1 MINQTNKLDYK
12 PIELNYETDDYKVIS
27 VTRNKSTFDLYNE
40 IIVYGKNTKSIR
52 RDLRS
57 INTLGKKT
65 LEVYDSNLVTLNETD
80 AKALELLKLH
90 TDLNEKIIITV
101 GHKQVSQLRSGDIVE
116 LEIARE
122 NIHRNKYLVL
132 QVEHLLL
139 GNMKLELGRYSKQL
153 EDRFAE
159 IAIEQRNC

>member
-1 MINQTNKLDYK
+1 M
-12 PIELNYETDDYKVIS
+12 
-27 VTRNKSTFDLYNE
+27 
-40 IIVYGKNTKSIR
+40 
-52 RDLRS
+52 
-57 INTLGKKT
+57 
-65 LEVYDSNLVTLNETD
+65 
-80 AKALELLKLH
+80 
-90 TDLNEKIIITV
+90 
-101 GHKQVSQLRSGDIVE
+101 RSGDIVE

-159 IAIEQRNC
+159 IAIEQRNVRADTRNTKFDESSVFNNFIEDINIKPMRLLVRERKSNGGATLGFGTTLNTTVRPLGHTGGIGVTITDLTEEEYW